1 MGEYSYK
8 RGANA
13 GRSGSDPSPPKHGI
27 FETLTGVSEREVKDW
42 ARDYE
47 RGYEAGSQQR
57 LADEIAREN
66 KRK

>member
-1 MGEYSYK
+1 MGQYSYK

-27 FETLTGVSEREVKDW
+27 FETLTGVSEREVKEW

-47 RGYEAGSQQR
+47 RGYEAGSEQR
-57 LADEIAREN
+57 LADQIARQN
-66 KRK
+66 KSK